1 MKRLIIYTIFLGV
14 IACDKIESPVAEE
27 YGKFDL
33 SLFPGDPLNYY
44 TQYYDIANPENEWG
58 INSNSRGILLEDY
71 TGHKCTNCPAAAQ
84 IAKDLEQDSNLNVI
98 VASIHASEDGSFQST
113 DNLFT
118 ENYETEAGNEY
129 VRGSEMSGF
138 LGNPMGTINR
148 NDGGISNSVWYFSS
162 GWGNG
167 VNNEMN
173 NILDLNVQVK
183 YFYFPSTNGL
193 FIHSETSVL
202 NDLNGNYHLVIYLI
216 RNEVISPQKYNAG
229 IIDTNY
235 HHHAILS
242 DNINNTWG
250 TSIIDGAVSKD
261 SMIYNNFSYQLPD
274 PNFDTTYKVDN
285 LSLITY
291 IMNRDNMKVVQV
303 IKTELE

>member
-1 MKRLIIYTIFLGV
+1 MKKLFFYLLILAFYS
-14 IACDKIESPVAEE
+14 CDKIDTPIAEE

-33 SLFPGDPLNYY
+33 SLFPGDPLNYF
-44 TQYYDIANPENEWG
+44 TQYYDIADPENEWG
-58 INSNSRGILLEDY
+58 INPNLKGILLEDY

-84 IAKDLEQDSNLNVI
+84 IAKDLEQDSVLNVI
-98 VASIHASEDGSFQST
+98 VASIHASEDGSFQAT

-129 VRGSEMSGF
+129 VRGSEMIGF

-167 VNNEMN
+167 VNNEIN
-173 NILDLNVQVK
+173 NTLDINVQVK

-193 FIHSETSVL
+193 FIHSETSVI

-216 RNEVISPQKYNAG
+216 RDDVVSPQKFNAG
-229 IIDTNY
+229 IVDTNY

-250 TSIIDGAVSKD
+250 HPLLMV
-261 SMIYNNFSYQLPD
+261 
-274 PNFDTTYKVDN
+274 
-285 LSLITY
+285 
-291 IMNRDNMKVVQV
+291 
-303 IKTELE
+303 

>member
-1 MKRLIIYTIFLGV
+1 MI
-14 IACDKIESPVAEE
+14 
-27 YGKFDL
+27 
-33 SLFPGDPLNYY
+33 
-44 TQYYDIANPENEWG
+44 
-58 INSNSRGILLEDY
+58 
-71 TGHKCTNCPAAAQ
+71 
-84 IAKDLEQDSNLNVI
+84 
-98 VASIHASEDGSFQST
+98 
-113 DNLFT
+113 
-118 ENYETEAGNEY
+118 
-129 VRGSEMSGF
+129 GF

-167 VNNEMN
+167 VNNEIN
-173 NILDLNVQVK
+173 NTLDINIQVK

-193 FIHSETSVL
+193 FIHSETSVI

-216 RNEVISPQKYNAG
+216 RDDVVSPQKFNAG
-229 IIDTNY
+229 IVDTNY

-250 TSIIDGAVSKD
+250 TSIIDGLVRQD
-261 SMIYNNFSYQLPD
+261 SVIYNDFSYQLPD
-274 PNFDTTYKVDN
+274 PNLDSTYKVDN

-291 IMNRDNMKVVQV
+291 IMNRDNMKVLQV